1 MFDQREEAGRAGKV
15 GSARE
20 ALLARLLPLNRGRKE
35 RRGRPKSILVT
46 AERVDGLVWQEV
58 ARERTALGQT
68 LLGRAQRAVA
78 TELGYHPD
86 HVRKLLRIAQRSL
99 AEEMAE
105 RAGELQRE
113 EW

>member
-1 MFDQREEAGRAGKV
+1 MFDAGEEAGRAGRV
-15 GSARE
+15 GSAME
-20 ALLARLLPLNRGRKE
+20 VLLAKLRPPNRGRKE
-35 RRGRPKSILVT
+35 RRGRPKSILAT
-46 AERVDGLVWQEV
+46 AERVDELVWQEV
-58 ARERTALGQT
+58 VRERTALGQT
-68 LLGRAQRAVA
+68 SLGRAQRAVA

-86 HVRKLLRIAQRSL
+86 HVRKLLRIAAQSL